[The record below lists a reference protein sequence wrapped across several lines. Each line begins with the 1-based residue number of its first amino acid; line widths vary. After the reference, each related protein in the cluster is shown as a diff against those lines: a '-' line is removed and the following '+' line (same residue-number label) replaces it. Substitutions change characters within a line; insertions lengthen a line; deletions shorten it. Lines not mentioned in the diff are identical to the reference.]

1 MLATQQDKTQEKQTA
16 FSSKQ
21 LFTSDHIQAFV
32 VVCPAQRNTAGQA
45 SSGQIIRLRI
55 FSGNICL
62 KKTKSPVLDENG
74 CSSPKKNHQQERDDV
89 GKDQPVF
96 LVMRALFEKPDN
108 HARRHQR
115 CNQQNDLGKKL
126 ACLFHGVEL
135 GCTGQGTGLRMI
147 NTVRLGLQ
155 QIVLRAGVFSL

>member
-1 MLATQQDKTQEKQTA
+1 M
-16 FSSKQ
+16 
-21 LFTSDHIQAFV
+21 
-32 VVCPAQRNTAGQA
+32 G
-45 SSGQIIRLRI
+45 
-55 FSGNICL
+55 
-62 KKTKSPVLDENG
+62 
-74 CSSPKKNHQQERDDV
+74 KN
-89 GKDQPVF
+89 KPVF

-126 ACLFHGVEL
+126 ACLFHGIEF
-135 GCTGQGTGLRMI
+135 GCTGQGADLQMI

>member
-1 MLATQQDKTQEKQTA
+1 M
-16 FSSKQ
+16 
-21 LFTSDHIQAFV
+21 
-32 VVCPAQRNTAGQA
+32 G
-45 SSGQIIRLRI
+45 
-55 FSGNICL
+55 
-62 KKTKSPVLDENG
+62 
-74 CSSPKKNHQQERDDV
+74 KN
-89 GKDQPVF
+89 KPVF

-126 ACLFHGVEL
+126 ACLFHGIEL
-135 GCTGQGTGLRMI
+135 GYTGQGTGLRMI